1 MLTCPQCHEQFPTG
15 TAVCPHDGAA
25 LDDAAARDA
34 ARTAETVEAP
44 HAPAVQAQAAAAAA
58 TASAPLPVV
67 GPDAPTPIQRRRVVR
82 EEALS
87 PTLRQDDLAA
97 VELTG
102 SSKERVAARDQS
114 LGRPDAMVGRTLV
127 DRFAITRKLGEG
139 GMGAVYE
146 ARHTLI
152 GKRVAIKILLD
163 KYAQKESVIARL
175 QQEARLASSIGHP
188 NIVDITDFG
197 KTEDGRTF
205 VVMEYLDGESLAQ
218 LIGREGPLAPERALQ
233 ISRQVADAL
242 TAAHGKGIVHRDI
255 KPENVFLI
263 HRDGKEFVKV
273 VDFGISKHL
282 KPGEEEEET
291 PRLTQTGMVLGTPLY
306 MSPEQARGE
315 DSLDQRI
322 DIYAVGVILYEM
334 VTNEVPF
341 RGTNYLGI
349 ISQVLTQDVVPPRLL
364 RPDLA
369 ISEACERVILKAM
382 AKNRDERYATMAELS
397 ADLDRLLSG
406 DQNVVASIPAA
417 GVASA
422 VPAGA
427 RGPTLRGITTQLGRR
442 QVPLLAVVAAL
453 VVLLG
458 VGFGVAWL
466 LTRGGERGSGA
477 IDGAAL
483 AAATSQPASQ
493 PASAAASQPA
503 SQPAFVKVRIKTR
516 PLGAVVRIGDRD
528 YGPAPVEAT
537 LPRGDKPLQVRAQ
550 AAGHDDATDSFTP
563 ARDVSMTLALS
574 EKKKPVRPGV
584 RVGPA
589 PTGTKAPGGPID
601 ETAPSPYKP
610 APKK

>member
-1 MLTCPQCHEQFPTG
+1 
-15 TAVCPHDGAA
+15 
-25 LDDAAARDA
+25 
-34 ARTAETVEAP
+34 
-44 HAPAVQAQAAAAAA
+44 
-58 TASAPLPVV
+58 
-67 GPDAPTPIQRRRVVR
+67 
-82 EEALS
+82 
-87 PTLRQDDLAA
+87 
-97 VELTG
+97 
-102 SSKERVAARDQS
+102 
-114 LGRPDAMVGRTLV
+114 MVGRKLV
-127 DRFAITRKLGEG
+127 DRFEITRKLGEG

-233 ISRQVADAL
+233 ISRQVSDAL
-242 TAAHGKGIVHRDI
+242 TAAHAKGIIHRDI

-263 HRDGKEFVKV
+263 QRDGREFVKV
-273 VDFGISKHL
+273 VDFGISKHV
-282 KPGEEEEET
+282 KPGEEEET

-322 DIYAVGVILYEM
+322 DIYALGVILYEM

-382 AKNRDERYATMAELS
+382 AKSRDERYATMADLT

-406 DQNVVASIPAA
+406 DQNVVASIPLA

-422 VPAGA
+422 LPAGA
-427 RGPTLRGITTQLGRR
+427 RGPTLRGITTQIGRR
-442 QVPLLAVVAAL
+442 QVPLPAVVAGL
-453 VVLLG
+453 VVLVG
-458 VGFGVAWL
+458 AGFGVAWL
-466 LTRGGERGSGA
+466 LTRGGDRGAGA
-477 IDGAAL
+477 PDAL
-483 AAATSQPASQ
+483 ALALAASQ
-493 PASAAASQPA
+493 PASAPASGPASQAA
-503 SQPAFVKVRIKTR
+503 SQPAFVKVRIVTR
-516 PLGAVVRIGDRD
+516 PPGALVRIGASD
-528 YGPAPVEAT
+528 YGPSPVEVT
-537 LPRGDKPLQVRAQ
+537 LPRSDRPLPVRAL
-550 AAGHDDATDSFTP
+550 ATGYEDATDTITP
-563 ARDVSMTLALS
+563 LRDANMNLALS
-574 EKKKPVRPGV
+574 ETKRPVRPGV
-584 RVGPA
+584 RVPGG
-589 PTGTKAPGGPID
+589 PTGTKSPGGPID
-601 ETAPSPYKP
+601 ETAPSPYRKTT
-610 APKK
+610 KK

>member
-1 MLTCPQCHEQFPTG
+1 MLTCPQCHESFPAG
-15 TAVCPHDGAA
+15 TATCPRDGSVLDGAA
-25 LDDAAARDA
+25 AQEA
-34 ARTAETVEAP
+34 ARTAETLEAP
-44 HAPAVQAQAAAAAA
+44 PG
-58 TASAPLPVV
+58 L
-67 GPDAPTPIQRRRVVR
+67 GPDVLTPILQKRRLGR
-82 EEALS
+82 EDALS

-97 VELTG
+97 KELTG
-102 SSKERVAARDQS
+102 SSKERVAARDQA
-114 LGRPDAMVGRTLV
+114 LARPDAMVGRKLV
-127 DRFAITRKLGEG
+127 DRFEITRKLGEG

-233 ISRQVADAL
+233 VSRQVADAL
-242 TAAHGKGIVHRDI
+242 TAAHGKGIIHRDI

-263 HRDGKEFVKV
+263 RRDGKEFVKV
-273 VDFGISKHL
+273 VDFGISKHV
-282 KPGEEEEET
+282 KPGDDEEET

-315 DSLDQRI
+315 DNLDQRI
-322 DIYAVGVILYEM
+322 DIYALGVILYEM

-382 AKNRDERYATMAELS
+382 AKSRDERYATMGEVA

-406 DQNVVASIPAA
+406 DQNVVASIPAS

-422 VPAGA
+422 APSGS
-427 RGPTLRGITTQLGRR
+427 RGPTLRGMTTQVGKR
-442 QVPLLAVVAAL
+442 QVPLLSVVLAL
-453 VVLLG
+453 VVLIG
-458 VGFGVAWL
+458 GGFATAWF
-466 LTRGGERGSGA
+466 LTRGTGPG
-477 IDGAAL
+477 GAALDDGSLL
-483 AAATSQPASQ
+483 AAATQPASG
-493 PASAAASQPA
+493 PASGPASQAA
-503 SQPAFVKVRIKTR
+503 SQPAFVKVRIVTR
-516 PLGAVVRIGDRD
+516 PPGALVRIADRD

-537 LPRGDKPLQVRAQ
+537 LPRGAAPLHVHAQ
-550 AAGHDDATDSFTP
+550 ATGYEDAADTFTP
-563 ARDVSMTLALS
+563 LRDANMTLALS
-574 EKKKPVRPGV
+574 EKKRPIRVGV
-584 RVGPA
+584 RPA
-589 PTGTKAPGGPID
+589 PTGTKSPGGPID
-601 ETAPSPYKP
+601 ETAPSPYKK

>member
-1 MLTCPQCHEQFPTG
+1 MLTCPQCHESYPAG
-15 TAVCPHDGAA
+15 TATCPRDGVA
-25 LDDAAARDA
+25 LDGEAAREA
-34 ARTAETVEAP
+34 ARTAETVEASP
-44 HAPAVQAQAAAAAA
+44 
-58 TASAPLPVV
+58 
-67 GPDAPTPIQRRRVVR
+67 GPGPKAPTTPARRIVR
-82 EEALS
+82 DDALS

-97 VELTG
+97 KELTG

-114 LGRPDAMVGRTLV
+114 LARPDAMVGRKLV
-127 DRFAITRKLGEG
+127 DRFEITRKLGEG

-242 TAAHGKGIVHRDI
+242 TAAHGKGIIHRDV

-263 HRDGKEFVKV
+263 QRDGKEFVKV
-273 VDFGISKHL
+273 VDFGISKHV
-282 KPGEEEEET
+282 KPGEEEET

-322 DIYAVGVILYEM
+322 DIYALGVILYEM
-334 VTNEVPF
+334 ITNEIPF

-382 AKNRDERYATMAELS
+382 AKSRDERYSTMAELG
-397 ADLDRLLSG
+397 ADLDRLISG
-406 DQNVVASIPAA
+406 DQNVVAAIPSQ
-417 GVASA
+417 GVASVA
-422 VPAGA
+422 PPGA
-427 RGPTLRGITTQLGRR
+427 RGPTLRGMTTQVGKR
-442 QVPLLAVVAAL
+442 QVPLLSVILAL
-453 VVLLG
+453 VLLIG
-458 VGFGVAWL
+458 GGFAVAWV
-466 LTRGGERGSGA
+466 LTRGAGTNGT
-477 IDGAAL
+477 AADALL
-483 AAATSQPASQ
+483 AAALPASQ
-493 PASAAASQPA
+493 PASAPA
-503 SQPAFVKVRIKTR
+503 SQAASHPALVKVRIVTR
-516 PLGAVVRIGDRD
+516 PPGALVRIATRD
-528 YGPAPVEAT
+528 YGPSPVEAT
-537 LPRGDKPLQVRAQ
+537 LPWGDRPLEVRAQ
-550 AAGHDDATDSFTP
+550 ATGYEDATDGFTP
-563 ARDVSMTLALS
+563 LRDANMTLALS
-574 EKKKPVRPGV
+574 EKKRSIRVGV
-584 RVGPA
+584 RPA
-589 PTGTKAPGGPID
+589 PTGTKSPGGPID
-601 ETAPSPYKP
+601 ETAPSPYKK